1 MSSEEK
7 SKSEEPKNE
16 ATPEAGAAPA
26 ADAKKESRRKFLFRL
41 GIGLNVVAGA
51 MVGLPVAGYVLS
63 SFAAKMPLEWIKLGP
78 LKKFE
83 VGTTRL
89 ASYKNPNARTWD
101 GETADIPCW
110 VRRMTDTTFQVFAIN
125 CTHLGCPVRW
135 FAESGLFMC
144 PCHGGVYYE
153 DGSHAS
159 GPPPRGL
166 YEYEYEVREDE
177 LWVKGGILPTLA
189 DPNV

>member
-1 MSSEEK
+1 MSN
-7 SKSEEPKNE
+7 EEPEKPAPE
-16 ATPEAGAAPA
+16 KTSPPEASPES
-26 ADAKKESRRKFLFRL
+26 AKKESRREFLFKL

-51 MVGLPVAGYVLS
+51 MIGIPVAGYVLS
-63 SFAAKMPLEWIKLGP
+63 SFGAKMPLEWIKLGP
-78 LKKFE
+78 LDKFG

-89 ASYKNPNARTWD
+89 ASYRNPHARPWD
-101 GETADIPCW
+101 GETAQIPCW
-110 VRRMTDTTFQVFAIN
+110 VRRMEEQKFQVFAIN

-166 YEYEYEVREDE
+166 YEYEYKIEGDE

-189 DPNV
+189 DPRV